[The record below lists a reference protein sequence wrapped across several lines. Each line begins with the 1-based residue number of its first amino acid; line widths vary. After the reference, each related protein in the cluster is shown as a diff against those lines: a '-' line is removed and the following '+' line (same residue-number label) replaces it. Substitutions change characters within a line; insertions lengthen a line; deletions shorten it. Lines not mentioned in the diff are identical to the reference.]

1 MKATFFAIFDPT
13 WTLILA
19 AKHPSKE
26 FLNSILVKKDK
37 NYIIIN
43 FVALRLT
50 KVKFMKIIIFLPFL
64 TQIDKNVAVTSF
76 KCGISSFICLKFP
89 LTCLYNHSFVFKKY
103 CPCKIWKKPIDNTSF
118 FYFFHN
124 TGLNLGKILPQDHTH
139 FVFFA
144 GFQWNKLGDSININN
159 FNCNPE
165 VMKVRGFN

>member
-1 MKATFFAIFDPT
+1 MAVKNFIFRENWVDSKVAGMKATFFAIFDPT

-64 TQIDKNVAVTSF
+64 TQIDKNVAITSF
-76 KCGISSFICLKFP
+76 KCGISSFICLKFSAH
-89 LTCLYNHSFVFKKY
+89 LFVQSQF
-103 CPCKIWKKPIDNTSF
+103 C
-118 FYFFHN
+118 
-124 TGLNLGKILPQDHTH
+124 
-139 FVFFA
+139 V
-144 GFQWNKLGDSININN
+144 
-159 FNCNPE
+159 
-165 VMKVRGFN
+165 